1 MADDLTIDELAR
13 QAGTRTSTVRLYQT
27 KGLLPPPEIRGRV
40 GYYSQGHLARLRVIE
55 RLQKRG
61 FSLAAIRDLL
71 ENWSQ
76 GSSLSAILDPQQE
89 LAGFGEPTE
98 LSQADFAALFPDG
111 HVDPEVVRRARKLGL
126 LAFDADRGV
135 IRIPSRAFLEIGREL
150 AAHNVPPDRSIAEFE
165 LLAKDARTIARR
177 FLAMF
182 QEFVQAPSR
191 STRGRKPAGSD
202 VSPPGAT
209 IEQVVERFR
218 GMAATA
224 ISELVIH
231 ALDELAKGGAAIT
244 TPAVGKDTRAAKAV
258 PRRGREA
265 KARPASGAASAE
277 SRPGG

>member
-13 QAGTRTSTVRLYQT
+13 RAGTRTSTVRLYQT

-40 GYYSQGHLARLRVIE
+40 GYYSQAHLAGLRVIE

-61 FSLAAIRDLL
+61 FSLAAIKDLL

-76 GSSLSAILDPQQE
+76 GASLSAILDPEQE

-111 HVDPEVVRRARKLGL
+111 HVDPEVVRRAGKLGL
-126 LAFDADRGV
+126 LAFDSDRGV
-135 IRIPSRAFLEIGREL
+135 IRIPSRAFLEIGRAL
-150 AAHNVPPDRSIAEFE
+150 AAHNVPPARSIAEFE
-165 LLAKDARTIARR
+165 LLAKDARTIAKR
-177 FLAMF
+177 FLSMF

-191 STRGRKPAGSD
+191 TTRGRRSGGLDPSGD
-202 VSPPGAT
+202 GAT
-209 IEQVVERFR
+209 LEQVVERFR

-231 ALDELAKGGAAIT
+231 ALNELAAA
-244 TPAVGKDTRAAKAV
+244 GTRTAKPSVDSDA
-258 PRRGREA
+258 G
-265 KARPASGAASAE
+265 
-277 SRPGG
+277 